1 MVKAKINKSYFYKDS
16 EREEIFFYIEGS
28 KKGKFCLGNGQDV
41 YGRPRDY
48 CNFINDISVINHD
61 AMMAAE
67 NFDAT
72 LYSSSKDANEK
83 INEYIASSSYNYN
96 EAKLKKD
103 LEEFILNSEKKDDAW
118 HFQYCLRDIKNSSTN
133 GLKHL
138 SPEVQA
144 NCLNFVRDVIEENI
158 EPTGRKIKSI
168 NDRRSF
174 LDKIRGKNKVTGF
187 YFSNLEHSIS
197 VLSDTKY
204 IEEIK
209 DLYKDG
215 FPEVVKIEEAK
226 EKGEI
231 EIKELGKNFDS
242 KKEASVR
249 GELFKQYGAERIR
262 GAMQLK
268 YYEETNDLSIFL
280 SPKEQEEFNSMTLKD
295 LKEKYGTDLITTH
308 KGAALLTR
316 KIHEEKAKG
325 TDIRSDLV
333 ELKEL
338 ANNAKTAPNND
349 MAIRRYIFDELRKDY
364 QKFATDDMEYRG
376 VVEELAPTKTE
387 KAYINYYLSEKE
399 KANEYIND
407 DMAVR
412 LAEIKEFQTRF
423 IKDSDFIITGKASKS
438 DIEETKARIVG
449 KKKEETV
456 KQAIKRVKEKHAEDR
471 KTGENISG
479 AVIADDIAE
488 RLKDGFEL
496 PTSKEKR
503 EAIATNLRK
512 KRAMK
517 EK

>member
-1 MVKAKINKSYFYKDS
+1 M
-16 EREEIFFYIEGS
+16 
-28 KKGKFCLGNGQDV
+28 
-41 YGRPRDY
+41 
-48 CNFINDISVINHD
+48 
-61 AMMAAE
+61 
-67 NFDAT
+67 
-72 LYSSSKDANEK
+72 
-83 INEYIASSSYNYN
+83 
-96 EAKLKKD
+96 
-103 LEEFILNSEKKDDAW
+103 
-118 HFQYCLRDIKNSSTN
+118 
-133 GLKHL
+133 HL
-138 SPEVQA
+138 
-144 NCLNFVRDVIEENI
+144 LITF
-158 EPTGRKIKSI
+158 
-168 NDRRSF
+168 
-174 LDKIRGKNKVTGF
+174 F

-204 IEEIK
+204 IEEIR

-215 FPEVVKIEEAK
+215 FPEIVKIEEAK
-226 EKGEI
+226 EKEEI
-231 EIKELGKNFDS
+231 EIKELGKKFDS
-242 KKEASVR
+242 KKEDSVR
-249 GELFKQYGAERIR
+249 TELFKQYGAERIR

-280 SPKEQEEFNSMTLKD
+280 STKEQEEFNSMSLKE
-295 LKEKYGTDLITTH
+295 LKEKYGTDLVTTH

-349 MAIRRYIFDELRKDY
+349 MTIRRYIFDELRKDY

-387 KAYINYYLSEKE
+387 KAYAFYYLSGDGNKH
-399 KANEYIND
+399 IND
-407 DMAVR
+407 DIAVR
-412 LAEIKEFQTRF
+412 LTKIKELQDHFT
-423 IKDSDFIITGKASKS
+423 KDSDFIITGKASKS
-438 DIEETKARIVG
+438 DIEEAKARIVG

-488 RLKDGFEL
+488 RLKDGFKL